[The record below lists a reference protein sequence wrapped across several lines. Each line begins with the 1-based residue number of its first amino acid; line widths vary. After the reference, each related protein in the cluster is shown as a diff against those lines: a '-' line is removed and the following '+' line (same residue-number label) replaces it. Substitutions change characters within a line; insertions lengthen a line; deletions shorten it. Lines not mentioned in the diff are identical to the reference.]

1 MTLVPECV
9 LAREAEIC
17 YVSISSITDYDVW
30 SESPVKSKDILEQL
44 KKNVERT
51 RNLITEMIPLIPNDR
66 TRCSCGRALEESL
79 L

>member
-17 YVSISSITDYDVW
+17 YVSISTITDYDVW
-30 SESPVKSKDILEQL
+30 SESPVNSKDIIEQL
-44 KKNVERT
+44 NKNIQKT
-51 RNLITEMIPLIPNDR
+51 SDLIAEMIPLIPKER
-66 TRCSCGRALEESL
+66 TRCSCGRALAESL